1 MNYNRN
7 SNNKR
12 PYSEKKQ
19 TSEKKTYEPL
29 KEEYY
34 VTRAE
39 NVIKDLQKDAGK
51 PHEQLTTSQIRN
63 ILSMLNEIYN
73 EVIMT
78 NDDKLSD
85 TVQSKLQY
93 LKIKII
99 YAAGRNRD
107 VKTFVEDSQIDQHL
121 DHIGDSRE
129 KFILY
134 SHYMEALVA
143 YHRFYGGRD

>member
-1 MNYNRN
+1 M
-7 SNNKR
+7 
-12 PYSEKKQ
+12 
-19 TSEKKTYEPL
+19 
-29 KEEYY
+29 
-34 VTRAE
+34 
-39 NVIKDLQKDAGK
+39 
-51 PHEQLTTSQIRN
+51 
-63 ILSMLNEIYN
+63 MNEIYN

>member
-7 SNNKR
+7 SNNNR
-12 PYSEKKQ
+12 QYYEKKP
-19 TSEKKTYEPL
+19 YEPL
-29 KEEYY
+29 KEESY
-34 VTRAE
+34 VERAE
-39 NVIKDLQKDAGK
+39 NVIKNLYKNR
-51 PHEQLTTSQIRN
+51 LTTSQIRN
-63 ILSMLNEIYN
+63 ILSMMNEIYN

-85 TVQSKLQY
+85 TIQSKLQY

>member
-1 MNYNRN
+1 MSYNRN
-7 SNNKR
+7 SKNNR
-12 PYSEKKQ
+12 HYPEKKQ
-19 TSEKKTYEPL
+19 ASYKKTYEPL
-29 KEEYY
+29 KEEDY

-39 NVIKDLQKDAGK
+39 NVIKNLSKNR
-51 PHEQLTTSQIRN
+51 LTTSQIRN
-63 ILSMLNEIYN
+63 ILSMMNEIYN

-78 NDDKLSD
+78 NDDKLSES
-85 TVQSKLQY
+85 VQSKLRY
-93 LKIKII
+93 LKVKII
-99 YAAGRNRD
+99 YAAGRNSD

>member
-1 MNYNRN
+1 MSYNRK
-7 SNNKR
+7 SNNNR
-12 PYSEKKQ
+12 QYYEKKQ
-19 TSEKKTYEPL
+19 HSNKKPYEPL
-29 KEEYY
+29 NEGDY

-39 NVIKDLQKDAGK
+39 NVIKNLYKNR
-51 PHEQLTTSQIRN
+51 LTTSQIRN

-78 NDDKLSD
+78 NDDKLSEA
-85 TVQSKLQY
+85 VQNRLRY
-93 LKIKII
+93 LKVKII
-99 YAAGRNRD
+99 YAAGRNND

-134 SHYMEALVA
+134 THYMEALVA
-143 YHRFYGGRD
+143 YHRFHGGRD

>member
-7 SNNKR
+7 SNKKR
-12 PYSEKKQ
+12 PYPEKKQ
-19 TSEKKTYEPL
+19 ASYEKTYEPL
-29 KEEYY
+29 KEEDY

-39 NVIKDLQKDAGK
+39 NVIKDLPKNS
-51 PHEQLTTSQIRN
+51 LTTSQIRN

-78 NDDKLSD
+78 NDDRLSES
-85 TVQSKLQY
+85 VQNRLRY
-93 LKIKII
+93 LKVKII
-99 YAAGRNRD
+99 YAAGRNSD
-107 VKTFVEDSQIDQHL
+107 VKTFVEESQIDEHL
-121 DHIGDSRE
+121 DKIGDSRE

-143 YHRFYGGRD
+143 YHRFHGGRE